1 MNRFTTIWSSPGT
14 PYSNSGPPYGNNF
27 ELFYFIFKLE
37 KLFVQGTNAFL
48 GAVTVMCDALKSIN

>member
-1 MNRFTTIWSSPGT
+1 MEQPGP

-27 ELFYFIFKLE
+27 ELIYFIFKLE